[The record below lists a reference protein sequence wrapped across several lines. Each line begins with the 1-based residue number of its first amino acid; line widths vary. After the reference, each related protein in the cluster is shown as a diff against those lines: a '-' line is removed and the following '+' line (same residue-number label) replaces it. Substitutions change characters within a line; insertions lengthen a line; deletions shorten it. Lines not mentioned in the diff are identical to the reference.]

1 MVLRKYRQFS
11 PIETPCRKIQL
22 LALKLLIAL
31 SFSLPNN
38 CFKLETFYILLFE
51 YAVFLL
57 MSGYGLLN
65 HYLVLLPTE
74 WLIVFCFVTVE
85 LTVKCHKKK
94 QKSVTMHTVANDSA
108 YRIAFSLS
116 EVMFYVSVI
125 CIYIV

>member
-1 MVLRKYRQFS
+1 
-11 PIETPCRKIQL
+11 
-22 LALKLLIAL
+22 
-31 SFSLPNN
+31 
-38 CFKLETFYILLFE
+38 
-51 YAVFLL
+51 